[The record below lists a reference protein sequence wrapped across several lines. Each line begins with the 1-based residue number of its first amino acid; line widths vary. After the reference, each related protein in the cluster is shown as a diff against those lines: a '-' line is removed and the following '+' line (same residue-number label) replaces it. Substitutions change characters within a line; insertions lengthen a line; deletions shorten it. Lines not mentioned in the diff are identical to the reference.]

1 MGLLVGMLVG
11 LLVRS
16 VAWSVI
22 IFTESYTS
30 MILFDHLLHT
40 LFGLTAVSLLF
51 PTIFFLSVNQF
62 NFGIRSLKMASY
74 LHTLRAS

>member
-16 VAWSVI
+16 VAWSVM

-30 MILFDHLLHT
+30 MVLFDHLLHT
-40 LFGLTAVSLLF
+40 LFGLTAVSLYF
-51 PTIFFLSVNQF
+51 RQFFLSVTQF
-62 NFGIRSLKMASY
+62 NFEIRSLKMASY

>member
-51 PTIFFLSVNQF
+51 PTIFFYRLPNL
-62 NFGIRSLKMASY
+62 ILKFDP
-74 LHTLRAS
+74 